1 MELGDATTSNCLRRK
16 TGSSRTPPVYSS
28 KLPLA
33 TCDDG
38 TCDFTCPDPG
48 TCDDGICSNGE
59 EVWDGVNCECISI
72 NVPVP
77 CVDDGDC
84 SNGDEVWDM
93 TTCTCT
99 QENVPVPCV
108 DDGDC
113 TNGDE
118 VWDAATCTCT
128 QENIPV
134 PCVDDGD
141 CTNGFEVWDATTCNC
156 NITPPVS
163 GCTNPT
169 ANNYDPVSYTHL
181 TLPTKA

>member
-1 MELGDATTSNCLRRK
+1 MDDGDCTNGFEVWDATTCNCNI
-16 TGSSRTPPVYSS
+16 TPPVFGCTNSTANNYD
-28 KLPLA
+28 PLA

-38 TCDFTCPDPG
+38 SCDFTCPDPG
-48 TCDDGICSNGE
+48 TCDDGICLNGE

-72 NVPVP
+72 NVPIP

-84 SNGDEVWDM
+84 TNGDEVWDPM
-93 TTCTCT
+93 TCTCT

-118 VWDAATCTCT
+118 VWNVTTCTCT
-128 QENIPV
+128 QENVPV
-134 PCVDDGD
+134 
-141 CTNGFEVWDATTCNC
+141 
-156 NITPPVS
+156 
-163 GCTNPT
+163 
-169 ANNYDPVSYTHL
+169 PVSYTHL